1 MLKRSVAWSVL
12 RVWNGFVMKK
22 NKVTTL
28 GYFVKRMRDNGY
40 ITNKIF
46 NGFAPTDPRKW
57 MVMINPGAESIIIT
71 CCENRDYFGQK
82 LFDISDGN
90 QRIPNTLS
98 LSTDSVEVVI
108 TYLSEFNVFAPAA
121 ADPENK

>member
-1 MLKRSVAWSVL
+1 
-12 RVWNGFVMKK
+12 MKK

-46 NGFAPTDPRKW
+46 SKFAPTDPRNW
-57 MVMINPGAESIIIT
+57 MVMINPGVESIIIT

-98 LSTDSVEVVI
+98 LSTESVEVVI
-108 TYLSEFNVFAPAA
+108 TYLSEFNVFAPSD
-121 ADPENK
+121 ADTENK